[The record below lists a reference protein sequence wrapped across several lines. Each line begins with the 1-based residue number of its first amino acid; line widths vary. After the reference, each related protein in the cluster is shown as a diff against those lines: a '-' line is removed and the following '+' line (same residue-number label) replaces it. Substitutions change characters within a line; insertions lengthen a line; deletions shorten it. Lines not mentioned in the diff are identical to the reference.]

1 MIGLASSVARLRRA
15 ELIAGGYGPPPG
27 VPTSMRRGLTV
38 AALAAGL
45 ASALVGTG
53 RARAADAG
61 EAAPTS
67 QTSQQFIDR
76 REIIVP
82 AKAAEVIRIDNLLGR
97 VSIRG
102 VARPGE
108 IHIVAEKRASTP
120 DALGR
125 LRVHYTAFENG
136 EVVVDT
142 RVELGGRERSLPLAG
157 SGVDLVVDVPPD
169 VAVEAKTFGGD
180 VSVSG
185 LRSGAK
191 LETTGGRIGVQ
202 DVRGGVVTRQ
212 LRGGQRV
219 AAVEGDVELD
229 GVEGDMDL
237 RNLGGG
243 RVDAHVVDGTIRA
256 EDLRSGFVK
265 LVTTTGQIV
274 LLGVIRPGAHYDL
287 RSYAGD
293 VRIFPTGEIPA
304 FELRARSA
312 TPLQTA
318 VPLRASRREGD
329 WLRTEYA
336 GRRAQPRTRT
346 ALLELSSVLA
356 GVTIEIQPRAA
367 TAPAELR

>member
-1 MIGLASSVARLRRA
+1 M
-15 ELIAGGYGPPPG
+15 
-27 VPTSMRRGLTV
+27 
-38 AALAAGL
+38 
-45 ASALVGTG
+45 
-53 RARAADAG
+53 
-61 EAAPTS
+61 
-67 QTSQQFIDR
+67 
-76 REIIVP
+76 
-82 AKAAEVIRIDNLLGR
+82 
-97 VSIRG
+97 
-102 VARPGE
+102 ARPGE

-120 DALGR
+120 EALGR

-180 VSVSG
+180 VSASG
-185 LRSGAK
+185 LRAGAK
-191 LETTGGRIGVQ
+191 LETTGGRIGVS

-219 AAVEGDVELD
+219 AAVEGDVDLD

-243 RVDAHVVDGTIRA
+243 RVDARVVDGSIRA
-256 EDLRSGFVK
+256 EDLRSGLVR

-293 VRIFPTGEIPA
+293 VRIVPTGDTA
-304 FELRARSA
+304 LRAARA
-312 TPLQTA
+312 LGDA
-318 VPLRASRREGD
+318 ASRRTCRCARRAARATGCGPST
-329 WLRTEYA
+329 WPA
-336 GRRAQPRTRT
+336 GRRRAPAPRWWSCRPCS
-346 ALLELSSVLA
+346 AASASRSSPGRRRPSSASSV
-356 GVTIEIQPRAA
+356 PAA
-367 TAPAELR
+367 QLGPEAMP

>member
-1 MIGLASSVARLRRA
+1 VVRIYNLVVRISVRG
-15 ELIAGGYGPPPG
+15 IAG
-27 VPTSMRRGLTV
+27 
-38 AALAAGL
+38 
-45 ASALVGTG
+45 
-53 RARAADAG
+53 
-61 EAAPTS
+61 
-67 QTSQQFIDR
+67 
-76 REIIVP
+76 
-82 AKAAEVIRIDNLLGR
+82 
-97 VSIRG
+97 
-102 VARPGE
+102 PGE
-108 IHIVAEKRASTP
+108 IHIMAEKRASSP

-180 VSVSG
+180 VSASG
-185 LRSGAK
+185 LRAGAK
-191 LETTGGRIGVQ
+191 LETTGGRIGVS
-202 DVRGGVVTRQ
+202 DVHGGVVTRQ

-219 AAVEGDVELD
+219 AAVEGDVDLD

-243 RVDAHVVDGTIRA
+243 RVDARVVDGTIRA
-256 EDLRSGFVK
+256 EDLRSGYVR

-274 LLGVIRPGAHYDL
+274 LLGVLRPGAHYDL

-293 VRIFPTGEIPA
+293 VRVVPTGDTG

-312 TPLQTA
+312 KPIDPA
-318 VPLRASRREGD
+318 VPLRGARREGD
-329 WLRTEYA
+329 WLRAEYV
-336 GRRAQPRTRT
+336 GRRPQPRTRT
-346 ALLELSSVLA
+346 ALLELSSVL
-356 GVTIEIQPRAA
+356 GQVDIQIQPR